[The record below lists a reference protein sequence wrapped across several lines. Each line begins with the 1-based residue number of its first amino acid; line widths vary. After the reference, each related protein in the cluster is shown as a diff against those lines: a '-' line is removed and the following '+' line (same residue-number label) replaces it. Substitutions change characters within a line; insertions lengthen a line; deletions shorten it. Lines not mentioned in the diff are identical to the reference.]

1 MNNGFLTTEVKGAH
15 AHWQVQPV
23 SLEPQEAAEEFLQ
36 DLVESEQE
44 EEEEEQV
51 AFPSLRAAAAAIT
64 ARKFICKVN

>member
-15 AHWQVQPV
+15 AHWQVQPE
-23 SLEPQEAAEEFLQ
+23 SPEAQLAEPSDFLQ
-36 DLVESEQE
+36 DPVAQVALAA
-44 EEEEEQV
+44 EQV